1 MINNSETLSDK
12 IRSIFYTTSFIS
24 FCVLSTTAIYMNIR
38 NYTPLFFLNFKYN
51 SIVIT
56 KIAKPIIS
64 ILTTYEIKKTISRY
78 SYSNYRLIFI
88 FLLNI
93 LNTCLVVKS
102 HEIYNII
109 SSDNILV
116 GIINT
121 LAITMIVFIIEVISD
136 NKYMNYFIDGKI
148 LTISYL
154 LSNFIPILI
163 FKLIFNILL
172 SLKLICIY
180 NATHFIIKNNIK
192 NNFIY
197 IFLIYMNIINRYIDI
212 NAMDILT

>member
-1 MINNSETLSDK
+1 MSNNSENLFEK
-12 IRSIFYTTSFIS
+12 IKSIAYTTSFIS
-24 FCVLSTTAIYMNIR
+24 FCVLSTTAIYLNIR
-38 NYTPLFFLNFKYN
+38 NHFPLLCLNFKYD
-51 SIVIT
+51 SIIIP
-56 KIAKPIIS
+56 KIAKPLIS
-64 ILTTYEIKKTISRY
+64 ILTTYEIKKTISHY
-78 SYSNYRLIFI
+78 SYSNYRLMLIF
-88 FLLNI
+88 FLNI

-102 HEIYNII
+102 HEIQNAV
-109 SSDNILV
+109 SSENILF

-121 LAITMIVFIIEVISD
+121 LVITLIVFAIEVISD

-148 LTISYL
+148 LTTSYI

-197 IFLIYMNIINRYIDI
+197 TFLIYMNIINRYIDI